1 MVDPAEPSVAFP
13 DADFQT
19 TWPSRPLPV
28 PAPAESLDSRSC
40 AVVDSVS
47 GNWKLLLYSPPN
59 RVPRTPI
66 TIMSPIQVSNA
77 YHGRRTAHCDARPIR
92 PTFRRVAPCDVPAL
106 EAASRHAPDR
116 ASDKLRSRR
125 YVSVIR
131 PVKRI
136 FDPRVACATFRGE
149 TDANGR
155 SGRLL
160 LVRTSG
166 VIRPGSS
173 HHECSRRIWPPHSPR
188 VSPFHLISRNERSR
202 PSASTGLMAARPSE
216 HFRPGAVTGPARQE
230 GCSAC
235 PRKRRAGRRGAAL
248 GVP

>member
-1 MVDPAEPSVAFP
+1 
-13 DADFQT
+13 
-19 TWPSRPLPV
+19 
-28 PAPAESLDSRSC
+28 
-40 AVVDSVS
+40 
-47 GNWKLLLYSPPN
+47 
-59 RVPRTPI
+59 
-66 TIMSPIQVSNA
+66 
-77 YHGRRTAHCDARPIR
+77 
-92 PTFRRVAPCDVPAL
+92 
-106 EAASRHAPDR
+106 
-116 ASDKLRSRR
+116 
-125 YVSVIR
+125 VIR

-136 FDPRVACATFRGE
+136 LDPRVACATFRGE

-235 PRKRRAGRRGAAL
+235 PRKRRAGRRGRRPWSAL
-248 GVP
+248 TAPARLVLLDHDQSVGPLVQRVELHAWFVVNPDDRRLASRDQVGAVLRAWERR